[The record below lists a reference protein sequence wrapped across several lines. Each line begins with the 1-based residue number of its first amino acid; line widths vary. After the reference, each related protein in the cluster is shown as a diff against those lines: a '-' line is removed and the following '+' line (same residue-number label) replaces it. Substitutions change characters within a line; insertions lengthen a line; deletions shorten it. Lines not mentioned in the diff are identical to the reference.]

1 MSMDKP
7 VVVAVD
13 DELGALQTLVAALQ
27 RRFGADYRV
36 VVAESAAAGEALLG
50 RLAGDGAEVA
60 LVIADLDLAGDDGV
74 AFLGRA
80 HARFPDAERALL
92 VGMDERGTRLPLAA
106 MERLQR
112 ASALG
117 QIDFSIITPW
127 VSPEEWLYPQVQ
139 EALSKWAKAHRPR
152 HEAVKL
158 VGAQWSPRSHELRD
172 ILSRNTVPFGFYAV
186 DSDEGRRLLREHGVD
201 ASRLPVFIQHGG
213 CVLIDPTTVEIAD
226 ALGVRTRPD
235 AEPYDVAIV
244 GAGPAGLAAAVY
256 GASEGLKTAVVE
268 PEALGGQAGTSSM
281 IRNYLGF
288 PRGVSGGDLT
298 SRAYEQAFLFGAQF
312 IFTKGATG
320 LTPRGNERVL
330 TLSDGSELA
339 SRAVVI
345 ATGVS
350 YRRLGIPTL
359 DALLG
364 VGVFYGAAAA
374 EAAALRG
381 EEVFVVGAGNSA
393 GQAALHLA
401 KYAARV
407 TLLVR
412 GDSLMASMSDYLIRQ
427 IEADKRIEVR
437 LRTQVVD
444 VRGAPQQLDGLVLA
458 DTVTG
463 ATETVPAAALFVL
476 IGAEPRTQWLAGT
489 LERDRG
495 GYLLTGRD
503 LLEAA
508 GPTGVSRNRPPLPLE
523 TSLPGVFAAGD
534 VRHGSIKRVASA
546 VGEGSSAIRHV
557 HEHLAAT
564 LRVEA

>member
-1 MSMDKP
+1 MDKP

-80 HARFPDAERALL
+80 HARFPDAGRALL
-92 VGMDERGTRLPLAA
+92 VEMDERGTRLPLAA

-112 ASALG
+112 ATALG

-186 DSDEGRRLLREHGVD
+186 ESDEGRRLLREHGVD

-213 CVLIDPTTVEIAD
+213 RVLIDPATVEIAD